1 MPRPAKNSG
10 ERLDVRLTIRLPR
23 ETLDRW
29 QRLARDSELPV
40 SEWLRG
46 QVGVGRPK
54 LGRPRKPPPSADP
67 ALLSAIARVG
77 NNLNQLARAANQQ
90 QWPDRLSLLERL
102 IYIERALKNLV
113 PANDG

>member
-1 MPRPAKNSG
+1 MPRPVKNPS

-23 ETLDRW
+23 ETLDSW
-29 QRLARDSELPV
+29 QRLARDSDLTV

-54 LGRPRKPPPSADP
+54 LGRRRKPPPPADP
-67 ALLSAIARVG
+67 ALLLAIARIG
-77 NNLNQLARAANQQ
+77 NNLNQLARAANKQ

-102 IYIERALKNLV
+102 IDIQRALKNLV